1 MEYNADLRNVIG
13 KCVRTARLGNNY
25 TQQQLSDKLETFAVY
40 IDRAGISKIEQRKR
54 IVTDYELFVLC
65 KILNMDINKLFEN
78 FHLNFLTKDNFDCY
92 LKNWI

>member
-1 MEYNADLRNVIG
+1 MECNADYRNVIG
-13 KCVRTARLGNNY
+13 ESVRIARLGNNF

-65 KILNMDINKLFEN
+65 KILNMDINRLFEN
-78 FHLNFLTKDNFDCY
+78 FHLNLSTNDNFFE
-92 LKNWI
+92 I